1 MTRDRLSR
9 LTMPKWGLTMTQG
22 LVTRWLVDEGD
33 EVAAGDEIVE
43 IETEKIASAAEAPA
57 AGVMRRRVAREGDQ
71 VPVAG
76 LLGVI
81 AGREVPDEEIDEF
94 VESFLGS
101 FVPDQATEEGPVPQ
115 TVDLTGHALRY
126 LRHGDG
132 GEPIVLLHGFGGDLN
147 NWLFNHE
154 ALAAERAVYAIDLP
168 GHGGSSKDVSGGG
181 VGVLADSVAGLASA
195 LGMSRVHLVG
205 HSLGGAVAL
214 EAALSHPGLVGSIT
228 LVASAGLGSEI
239 NFNYVNGFIE
249 SARRRQLKPYL
260 EELFGDPSLVTR
272 QLVDDVL
279 KFKRL
284 DGVDGALRAIAA
296 SFISNGEQTLTYR
309 DALDHLDAPVQVIW
323 GTEDRIIPASHADGL
338 HEHVA
343 VHRIE
348 GAGHMAMMEA
358 PSEVNRAIAG
368 FTT

>member
-1 MTRDRLSR
+1 MSGDGISRLS
-9 LTMPKWGLTMTQG
+9 MPKWGLTMTQG
-22 LVTRWLVDEGD
+22 LVTRWLVAEGD
-33 EVAAGDEIVE
+33 EVAIGDEVVE

-81 AGREVPDEEIDEF
+81 AGREVADEEIDEF
-94 VESFLGS
+94 VASFLDS
-101 FVPDQATEEGPVPQ
+101 FVPDQAAEEGPEPQ
-115 TVDLTGHALRY
+115 TLDLDGRALRY

-132 GEPIVLLHGFGGDLN
+132 GEPIVLVHGFGGDLG

-154 ALAAERAVYAIDLP
+154 ALAAGRAVYAVDLP

-181 VGVLADSVAGLASA
+181 VAVLAESVAGLARE

-214 EAALSHPGLVGSIT
+214 ETALSNPGLAGSIT
-228 LVASAGLGSEI
+228 LIASAGLGSEI
-239 NFNYVNGFIE
+239 NTDYIDGFIA
-249 SARRRQLKPYL
+249 SARRRQLKPFL
-260 EELFGDPSLVTR
+260 EGLFGDPSLVTR

-279 KFKRL
+279 RYKRL

-296 SFISNGEQTLTYR
+296 GFTSGGGQALSYR
-309 DALDHLDAPVQVIW
+309 DALARIDAPVQVIW
-323 GTEDRIIPASHADGL
+323 GTEDRIIPPSHADGL
-338 HEHVA
+338 PGHVA
-343 VHRIE
+343 VHRID

-368 FTT
+368 FAV

>member
-1 MTRDRLSR
+1 MTGDRLSR
-9 LTMPKWGLTMTQG
+9 LAMPKWGLTMTHG
-22 LVTRWLVDEGD
+22 LVTRWLVNEGD
-33 EVAAGDEIVE
+33 EVAVGDEVVE

-57 AGVMRRRVAREGDQ
+57 AGVMRRKVAREGDQ

-81 AGREVPDEEIDEF
+81 AGREVADEEIDEF

-101 FVPDQATEEGPVPQ
+101 FVPDQAAEEGATPQ
-115 TVDLTGHALRY
+115 MADLNDRSLRY

-132 GEPIVLLHGFGGDLN
+132 GEPIVLIHGFGGDLN

-154 ALAAERAVYAIDLP
+154 ALAADRAVYAIDLP
-168 GHGGSSKDVSGGG
+168 GHGGSSKDVAGGA
-181 VGVLADSVAGLASA
+181 VNVLADSVAGLARA

-214 EAALSHPGLVGSIT
+214 ETALSHPDLAGSIT
-228 LVASAGLGSEI
+228 LVASAGLGGEI
-239 NFNYVNGFIE
+239 NIDYVNGFIG
-249 SARRRQLKPYL
+249 SARRRQLKPHL

-279 KFKRL
+279 KYKRL

-296 SFISNGEQTLTYR
+296 GFTSGGEQALTYR
-309 DALDHLDAPVQVIW
+309 DALARLDAPVQVIW
-323 GTEDRIIPASHADGL
+323 GTEDRIIPPSHADGL
-338 HEHVA
+338 PGHVA
-343 VHRIE
+343 VHRID
-348 GAGHMAMMEA
+348 GAGHMVMMEA